1 MSKNIKTWFKVSE
14 LAKILGL
21 SKVSIYN
28 RLKQINSETLQPL
41 QKVDN
46 GIQYYDIKIL
56 NLLQP
61 KEQEQ
66 VGHEEPQGDQGKDD
80 QNNYIKDYIKSL
92 QEQIDFLKEQL
103 QTKDRL
109 LENMQ
114 VLLKDRPLELEE
126 PKKRG
131 LFNIFKK

>member
-1 MSKNIKTWFKVSE
+1 MGKNIKTWFKVSE

-21 SKVSIYN
+21 SKVSVYN

-66 VGHEEPQGDQGKDD
+66 VSHEEPLGDEKKDN
-80 QNNYIKDYIKSL
+80 QNNYINDYINSL
-92 QEQIDFLKEQL
+92 QEQIAFLKEQL

-114 VLLKDRPLELEE
+114 VLLRDRPLELEE

-131 LFNIFKK
+131 FFNIFKK

>member
-1 MSKNIKTWFKVSE
+1 MGKNIKTWFKVSE

-21 SKVSIYN
+21 SKVSVYN

-66 VGHEEPQGDQGKDD
+66 VSHEEPLGDEKKDN
-80 QNNYIKDYIKSL
+80 QNNYINDYINSL
-92 QEQIDFLKEQL
+92 QEQIAFLKEQL

-114 VLLKDRPLELEE
+114 VLLRDRPLELEE

-131 LFNIFKK
+131 FFNYF

>member
-1 MSKNIKTWFKVSE
+1 MGKNIKTWFKVSE

-21 SKVSIYN
+21 SKVSVYN

-66 VGHEEPQGDQGKDD
+66 VSHKEPLGDQEKDD
-80 QNNYIKDYIKSL
+80 QNNYIKDYINSL
-92 QEQIDFLKEQL
+92 QEQIAFLKEQL

-114 VLLKDRPLELEE
+114 VLLKDKSLELVE
-126 PKKRG
+126 PKRKS
-131 LFNIFKK
+131 FFEIFRK